1 MRLKN
6 ERHGNAI
13 RAIRSDNGSEFK
25 NSRFDAFCRDLGL
38 EHQYL
43 TPYVLPQNGVVER
56 KNRTLCEMA
65 RTMLDE
71 HRTPRRYW
79 AKAVNTA
86 CHVSNSILLR
96 AFKKNT
102 CYELMHGWAPKVSHF
117 RVFGCK
123 CFILKKGKLDKFEAR
138 SSDGIFFGYAN
149 HSRAYRVLNL
159 ETNKIMETCE
169 VTFDETVPCTSLGF
183 ECAGDE
189 EMAED
194 LFEEEKDEAGDDD
207 GENCNARVFRS
218 K

>member
-1 MRLKN
+1 
-6 ERHGNAI
+6 
-13 RAIRSDNGSEFK
+13 
-25 NSRFDAFCRDLGL
+25 
-38 EHQYL
+38 
-43 TPYVLPQNGVVER
+43 
-56 KNRTLCEMA
+56 MA

-71 HRTPRRYW
+71 HRTPRRFW
-79 AKAVNTA
+79 AEAVNTA
-86 CHVSNSILLR
+86 YHVSNRILLR
-96 AFKKNT
+96 AFKRMT
-102 CYELMHGWAPKVSHF
+102 CYEIMLSRAPKVSHF

-138 SSDGIFFGYAN
+138 SSDGIFFGYGN

-169 VTFDETVPCTSLGF
+169 VTFDETMPCTSLAF

-207 GENCNARVFRS
+207 GENHAPKSECVPTTSPTTTTESGLSTSWTTMVRQEDQAREAEVEGG
-218 K
+218 